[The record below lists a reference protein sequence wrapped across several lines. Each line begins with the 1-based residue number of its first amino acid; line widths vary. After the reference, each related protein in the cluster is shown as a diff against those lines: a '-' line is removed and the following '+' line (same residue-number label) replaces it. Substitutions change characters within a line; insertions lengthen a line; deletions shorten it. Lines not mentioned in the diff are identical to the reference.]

1 MMSISSSPRQRRSPR
16 RRTTSFSRSRR
27 ASTTGL
33 VGLTRPFAAM
43 LVFMGCSAVL
53 SLAAAS
59 AVLRRQPVRRVAIIG
74 GTHGNELLGVQLIGM
89 LEQRPEETSRP
100 SFESVCVLANPEAV
114 RRNTRYVTTDLN
126 RCFSAEALAAEVGDS
141 VEARRAQELDALLG
155 PKASDA
161 PQCDLCLDLHT
172 TTSKMR
178 TCLMMAREDA
188 LAVELAAHLQRK
200 LPSTRIVFWA
210 KPRMEQPTLPT
221 IARSGM
227 TVEVGG
233 LPQGVCTAAAFR
245 ETRELIRLALALALT
260 LTLPLTLALALALA
274 LALTLTLTLF
284 LTLTLTLTI
293 ALALALAL
301 TLALTRCE
309 AWLDSLDGAE
319 ARLEYYP

>member
-1 MMSISSSPRQRRSPR
+1 
-16 RRTTSFSRSRR
+16 
-27 ASTTGL
+27 
-33 VGLTRPFAAM
+33 M

-59 AVLRRQPVRRVAIIG
+59 AVLRRQPVRRVAIVG

-172 TTSKMR
+172 TTSKMG
-178 TCLMMAREDA
+178 TCLMMAREDG
-188 LAVELAAHLQRK
+188 LAIELAAHLQRK

-260 LTLPLTLALALALA
+260 LTLPLTLALALAL
-274 LALTLTLTLF
+274 TLTL
-284 LTLTLTLTI
+284 
-293 ALALALAL
+293 ALALALAR
-301 TLALTRCE
+301 LALD
-309 AWLDSLDGAE
+309 WLEQRNVALHDSSFTPRPCTVTAYERVGEVACPRDR
-319 ARLEYYP
+319 ARDRR

>member
-1 MMSISSSPRQRRSPR
+1 
-16 RRTTSFSRSRR
+16 
-27 ASTTGL
+27 
-33 VGLTRPFAAM
+33 M

-59 AVLRRQPVRRVAIIG
+59 AVLRRQPVRRVAIVG

-155 PKASDA
+155 PKAGDA

-172 TTSKMR
+172 TTSKMG

-188 LAVELAAHLQRK
+188 LAIELAAHLQRK

-245 ETRELIRLALALALT
+245 ETRELIRLALALALA
-260 LTLPLTLALALALA
+260 LTRPLPLPLTLTLSLSLAWVRKSSSELSSWYL
-274 LALTLTLTLF
+274 
-284 LTLTLTLTI
+284 
-293 ALALALAL
+293 
-301 TLALTRCE
+301 
-309 AWLDSLDGAE
+309 
-319 ARLEYYP
+319 ARLAGFLGEAGLSRSCMSMAAITALVVSCLKSSYLK

>member
-1 MMSISSSPRQRRSPR
+1 
-16 RRTTSFSRSRR
+16 
-27 ASTTGL
+27 
-33 VGLTRPFAAM
+33 M
-43 LVFMGCSAVL
+43 LVLMGCSAVL

-59 AVLRRQPVRRVAIIG
+59 AVLRRQPVRRVAIVG

-172 TTSKMR
+172 TTSKMG
-178 TCLMMAREDA
+178 TCLMMAREDG
-188 LAVELAAHLQRK
+188 LAIELAAHLQRK

-274 LALTLTLTLF
+274 LTL
-284 LTLTLTLTI
+284 
-293 ALALALAL
+293 ALALALAR
-301 TLALTRCE
+301 LALD
-309 AWLDSLDGAE
+309 WLEQRNVALHDSSFTPRPCTVTAYERVGEVACPRDR
-319 ARLEYYP
+319 ARDRR

>member
-1 MMSISSSPRQRRSPR
+1 
-16 RRTTSFSRSRR
+16 
-27 ASTTGL
+27 
-33 VGLTRPFAAM
+33 M
-43 LVFMGCSAVL
+43 LVLMGCSAVL

-59 AVLRRQPVRRVAIIG
+59 AVLRRQPVRRVAIVG

-172 TTSKMR
+172 TTSKMG
-178 TCLMMAREDA
+178 TCLMMAREDG
-188 LAVELAAHLQRK
+188 LAIELAAHLQRK

-245 ETRELIRLALALALT
+245 ETRELIRLSLALALT

-274 LALTLTLTLF
+274 LTL
-284 LTLTLTLTI
+284 
-293 ALALALAL
+293 ALALALAR
-301 TLALTRCE
+301 LALD
-309 AWLDSLDGAE
+309 WLEQRNVALHDSSFTPRPCTVTAYERVGEVACPRDR
-319 ARLEYYP
+319 ARDRR

>member
-1 MMSISSSPRQRRSPR
+1 
-16 RRTTSFSRSRR
+16 
-27 ASTTGL
+27 
-33 VGLTRPFAAM
+33 M

-59 AVLRRQPVRRVAIIG
+59 AVLRRQPVRRVAIVG
-74 GTHGNELLGVQLIGM
+74 GTHGNELLGVQLIET
-89 LEQRPEETSRP
+89 LEQRPEETRRP

-172 TTSKMR
+172 TTSKMG

-188 LAVELAAHLQRK
+188 LAIELAAHLQRK

-245 ETRELIRLALALALT
+245 ETRELIRLALALALAVT
-260 LTLPLTLALALALA
+260 LTLALALALA
-274 LALTLTLTLF
+274 LALTVTVTVT
-284 LTLTLTLTI
+284 LTLTLTLT
-293 ALALALAL
+293 LHYNP
-301 TLALTRCE
+301 R
-309 AWLDSLDGAE
+309 
-319 ARLEYYP
+319 

>member
-1 MMSISSSPRQRRSPR
+1 
-16 RRTTSFSRSRR
+16 
-27 ASTTGL
+27 
-33 VGLTRPFAAM
+33 M

-59 AVLRRQPVRRVAIIG
+59 AVLRRQPVRRVAIVG
-74 GTHGNELLGVQLIGM
+74 GTHGNELLGVQLIET
-89 LEQRPEETSRP
+89 LEQRPEETRRP

-172 TTSKMR
+172 TTSKMD

-188 LAVELAAHLQRK
+188 LAIELAAHLQRK

-245 ETRELIRLALALALT
+245 ETRELIRLALDWLEQRNVALHEGSFTPRPCTVTAYERVGEV
-260 LTLPLTLALALALA
+260 A
-274 LALTLTLTLF
+274 
-284 LTLTLTLTI
+284 
-293 ALALALAL
+293 
-301 TLALTRCE
+301 
-309 AWLDSLDGAE
+309 
-319 ARLEYYP
+319 YPRDRVRDRRPSPVPN

>member
-1 MMSISSSPRQRRSPR
+1 
-16 RRTTSFSRSRR
+16 
-27 ASTTGL
+27 
-33 VGLTRPFAAM
+33 M

-59 AVLRRQPVRRVAIIG
+59 AVLRRQPVRRVAIVG

-126 RCFSAEALAAEVGDS
+126 RCFSAEALAAEVVGDS

-172 TTSKMR
+172 TTSKMG

-245 ETRELIRLALALALT
+245 ETRELIRLALALALA
-260 LTLPLTLALALALA
+260 LTLPQTLALALTV
-274 LALTLTLTLF
+274 ALTV
-284 LTLTLTLTI
+284 
-293 ALALALAL
+293 
-301 TLALTRCE
+301 TLALP
-309 AWLDSLDGAE
+309 L
-319 ARLEYYP
+319 ARHPVRVRRRARPLLPRDDHPRAAAAARPAGEG

>member
-1 MMSISSSPRQRRSPR
+1 
-16 RRTTSFSRSRR
+16 
-27 ASTTGL
+27 
-33 VGLTRPFAAM
+33 M

-59 AVLRRQPVRRVAIIG
+59 AVLRRQPVRRVAIVG
-74 GTHGNELLGVQLIGM
+74 GTHGNQLLGVQLIET
-89 LEQRPEETSRP
+89 LEQRPEETRRP
-100 SFESVCVLANPEAV
+100 SFENTCVLANPEAV

-172 TTSKMR
+172 TTSKMG

-188 LAVELAAHLQRK
+188 LAIELAAHLQRK

-245 ETRELIRLALALALT
+245 ETRELIRLALALSLA
-260 LTLPLTLALALALA
+260 LTLPLPLPLA
-274 LALTLTLTLF
+274 LALTLTLTLA
-284 LTLTLTLTI
+284 LPLPL
-293 ALALALAL
+293 ARLALDWLEQRNVALH
-301 TLALTRCE
+301 
-309 AWLDSLDGAE
+309 DSSFTPRPCTVTAYERVGEVACPRDR
-319 ARLEYYP
+319 ARGRRP